1 MAGFGWITEAHKL
14 LIPLKLLIFR
24 LLELAS
30 IDWHCR
36 YSNSAIWQR

>member
-14 LIPLKLLIFR
+14 LIPRKLLICR

-30 IDWHCR
+30 IDWQSR
-36 YSNSAIWQR
+36 